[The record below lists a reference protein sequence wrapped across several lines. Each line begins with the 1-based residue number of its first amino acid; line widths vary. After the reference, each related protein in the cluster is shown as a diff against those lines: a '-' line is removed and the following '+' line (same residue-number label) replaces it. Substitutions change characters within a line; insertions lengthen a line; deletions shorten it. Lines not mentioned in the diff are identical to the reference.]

1 MVLNLGP
8 LDWKS
13 SILITR
19 PLFMLIN
26 LEIYKAK
33 RNSSLDYFWATFFWV
48 PIVLDCYHFRSGC
61 DNVMCYVASLF
72 YGPKLTSLSKSYIW

>member
-8 LDWKS
+8 LDWES

-19 PLFMLIN
+19 PLVMLIN

-33 RNSSLDYFWATFFWV
+33 RNSSLDHFLGTFFWM

-61 DNVMCYVASLF
+61 DNVMCYFASLY
-72 YGPKLTSLSKSYIW
+72 YGTKLTSL